1 VHRDTDIGGPIA
13 EFPTTNAAAL
23 LATASPDADAR
34 RHALETLIAAYWK
47 PAYKYLRLKWGLS
60 NEDAKDLTQSFLMC
74 ALEKDFFQ
82 RYDPAKASFRKYLRL
97 CLDGFVV
104 NERKSAGRIKR
115 GGGAS
120 LLSLDFASVEGE
132 ILGQRIS
139 AEVDADELL
148 DREWR
153 RSLFSQAVDELRR
166 RSAESCKAMQFTLF
180 ERYDLLGPDAVE
192 KPTYAQLGREFGLS
206 VVEVT
211 NHLSAVRRQFR
222 RLVLDQIR
230 ATTGS
235 QDEFQDE
242 VRRLLGGDQS

>member
-23 LATASPDADAR
+23 LATASQDSDAR

-47 PAYKYLRLKWGLS
+47 PAYKYLRLQWGLS
-60 NEDAKDLTQSFLMC
+60 NEDAKDLTQSFLMR

-82 RYDPAKASFRKYLRL
+82 RHDPAKASFRKYLRL

-115 GGGAS
+115 GGGAP
-120 LLSLDFASVEGE
+120 LLSLDFASAEGE
-132 ILGQRIS
+132 ILGKRIS

-166 RSAESCKAMQFTLF
+166 RSAESGKAMQFTLF
-180 ERYDLLGPDAVE
+180 ERYDLFGPDAVE
-192 KPTYAQLGREFGLS
+192 KPTYAKLGREFGLS

-211 NHLSAVRRQFR
+211 NHLAAMRRQFR

-235 QDEFQDE
+235 QEEFRDE
-242 VRRLLGGDQS
+242 VRRLLGGDHS